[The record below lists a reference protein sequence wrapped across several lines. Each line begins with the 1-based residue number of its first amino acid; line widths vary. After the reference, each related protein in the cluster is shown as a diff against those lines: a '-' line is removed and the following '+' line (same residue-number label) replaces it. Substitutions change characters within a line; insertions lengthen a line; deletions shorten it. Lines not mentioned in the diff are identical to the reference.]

1 MIHELCKIADVP
13 PTGSRVVCPWHGA
26 SYNMATGER
35 IDGPAS
41 AGSSLMVLSTRVD
54 GDALVYVRGE

>member
-1 MIHELCKIADVP
+1 MPGRSA
-13 PTGSRVVCPWHGA
+13 RVSWHGA

-35 IDGPAS
+35 IDGPAP

-54 GDALVYVRGE
+54 GDALVYVWGE